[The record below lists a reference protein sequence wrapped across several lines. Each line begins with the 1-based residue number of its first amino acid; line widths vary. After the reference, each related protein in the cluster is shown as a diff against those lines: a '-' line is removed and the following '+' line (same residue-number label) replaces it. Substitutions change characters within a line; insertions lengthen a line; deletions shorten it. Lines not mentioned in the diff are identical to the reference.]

1 MWHRGNRDDRIP
13 LERLRLQAGSHRSPR
28 EGVCV
33 VELASALAGERFSD
47 RPRCVCPVIAALL
60 RSWNDR
66 VSYKDRQRLA
76 PYARRI
82 VDSRSSRQVTVL
94 RRDICL
100 IWAGVAVNGGPMR
113 RVAGRLRARLRLLL
127 LIGVRPA
134 LSLNEGA
141 GEYAARVLFARHGEE
156 VAFAMLDRLLAVSA
170 EDPLGDG
177 RSLDEGSEPA
187 PLATAIAAPA
197 QERIAASIGEL
208 IRNAQVPY
216 QEQRRNGSN
225 GNGHAGHVGRRD
237 AGERDEEQVEHNGA
251 DRDDPERDSKAAEH
265 PHLVKR

>member
-1 MWHRGNRDDRIP
+1 VWQRGNREDRIP

-100 IWAGVAVNGGPMR
+100 IWAGVDVNGGPLR
-113 RVAGRLRARLRLLL
+113 RFAARLRARLRILF

-134 LSLNEGA
+134 LQLNEGA
-141 GEYAARVLFARHGEE
+141 GEYAARVLFARHGED
-156 VAFAMLDRLLAVSA
+156 VAFAMLDRLLAVA
-170 EDPLGDG
+170 VEDPFGDG
-177 RSLDEGSEPA
+177 LPPAERSEPA
-187 PLATAIAAPA
+187 PLAAAVAVPA
-197 QERIAASIGEL
+197 QERVAASIGEL
-208 IRNAQVPY
+208 VRNAQVPH
-216 QEQRRNGSN
+216 QDQRRNGSN

-237 AGERDEEQVEHNGA
+237 AGEWDEEQVQHNGA
-251 DRDDPERDSKAAEH
+251 DRDDPERDSKAAEQA
-265 PHLVKR
+265 HLVKS